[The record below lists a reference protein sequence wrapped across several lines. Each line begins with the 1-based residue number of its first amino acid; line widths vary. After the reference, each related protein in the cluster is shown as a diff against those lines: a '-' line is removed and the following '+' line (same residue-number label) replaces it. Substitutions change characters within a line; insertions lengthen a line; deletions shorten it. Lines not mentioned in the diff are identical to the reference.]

1 MKFCSECGNPV
12 EWRIPPGDNLPR
24 FVCSACQTIHY
35 QNPKIV
41 TGCIPVYGNQ
51 ILLCRRA
58 IEPRHGLWTLPAG
71 FMENAE
77 TLEQAAS
84 REALEEATAKVQIE
98 GLYTVISLPHVNQ
111 VYVMYRATL
120 LDPNVA
126 AGTES
131 LEVKFFD
138 EADIPWDELAF
149 RTIQLTLQ
157 HYFVDR
163 RQGQYGVHTLDLDRN
178 TPASAPRNHRVSA
191 APTSRQT
198 AD

>member
-1 MKFCSECGNPV
+1 MKFCSECGKPV

-24 FVCSACQTIHY
+24 FICSSCQTIHY

-41 TGCIPVYGNQ
+41 TGCIPVYGDQ

-84 REALEEATAKVQIE
+84 REALEEATAKVQID

-120 LDPNVA
+120 LDPDVA

-131 LEVKFFD
+131 LEVKFFS
-138 EADIPWDELAF
+138 EADIPWDTLAF
-149 RTIQLTLQ
+149 RTIQLTLE

-163 RQGQYGVHTLDLDRN
+163 RHGRYGVHTLDLDRN
-178 TPASAPRNHRVSA
+178 TPVALPQNHRVS
-191 APTSRQT
+191 
-198 AD
+198 

>member
-1 MKFCSECGNPV
+1 MKFCSECGQPV
-12 EWRIPPGDNLPR
+12 VLRIPEGDNLPR
-24 FVCSACQTIHY
+24 YVCAQCQTIHY

-41 TGCIPVYGNQ
+41 AGCIPVYGEQ

-58 IEPRHGLWTLPAG
+58 IQPRHGLWTLPAG

-84 REALEEATAKVQIE
+84 REAYEEAQANVRID

-120 LDPNVA
+120 LDPNVG

-131 LEVKFFD
+131 LEVKFFN
-138 EADIPWDELAF
+138 EVDIPWDNLAF
-149 RTIQLTLQ
+149 RTIHTTLQ
-157 HYFVDR
+157 HFFEDR
-163 RQGQYGVHTLDLDRN
+163 RQGHFALHTLALDRP
-178 TPASAPRNHRVSA
+178 TPASPSE
-191 APTSRQT
+191 
-198 AD
+198 